1 MTGVCLGHCGRWS
14 RGFTLIEL
22 ICCLVIIGILAAVTG
37 PRLFDNSSFN
47 AHGYAQEVA
56 DALHETQA
64 VAVASN
70 CAAEITINAAG
81 YSAMQRAA
89 VGNSCNLAGGWV
101 TPIKRSDGTALSGSP
116 PNGITAAP
124 IPMQIVFNAA
134 GQVTN
139 GNPAPLQ
146 ITPFTVTINPFSGL
160 VQVQ

>member
-1 MTGVCLGHCGRWS
+1 MTAVCLGLCGRRD

-56 DALHETQA
+56 DAVHEAQA

-89 VGNSCNLAGGWV
+89 AGNSCAAGGGWA
-101 TPIKRSDGTALSGSP
+101 TTIKRSDGTALAGSP
-116 PNGITAAP
+116 PNGISAAP
-124 IPMQIVFNAA
+124 AMQIVFNAA

-139 GNPAPLQ
+139 GTPAALL
-146 ITPFTVTINPFSGL
+146 ISPFTLSVDPVSGL
-160 VQVQ
+160 VSVQ